1 MQGLQAR
8 ESGVNPPI
16 AERLARLDWA
26 AIGASL
32 DEWGHAR
39 TPALLTRAECADLR
53 ALYADESRFRSRVD
67 MARYRF
73 GVGEYKYFADP
84 LPATVRELREHAY
97 PPLAAIANRWEAAL
111 KTRVRHPAELAGL
124 SALCARRGQ
133 KKPTPLLLR
142 YEAAGYNCL
151 HQDIYGEVVFPI
163 QLTVLLSEP
172 GKDFEGGEFLL
183 VEQRPRAQS
192 RGSVVHLEHGEAVI
206 FTTRY
211 RPAAGTR
218 GYSRTNMR
226 HGVSR
231 VLSGERYTLGVIF
244 HNAA

>member
-1 MQGLQAR
+1 VQGLQAR
-8 ESGVNPPI
+8 ESCVNTSI
-16 AERLARLDWA
+16 AERVARLDWA

-39 TPALLTRAECADLR
+39 TPALLTPPECALLR
-53 ALYADESRFRSRVD
+53 ALYADDARFRSRVD

-84 LPATVRELREHAY
+84 LPPVVRQLREHGY
-97 PPLAAIANRWEAAL
+97 PPLAAVANGWEAAL
-111 KTRVRHPAELAGL
+111 KTRVRHPADLAGL

-133 KKPTPLLLR
+133 RKPTPLLLR
-142 YEAAGYNCL
+142 YDAGGYNCL
-151 HQDIYGEVVFPI
+151 HQDIYGDVVFPI

-172 GKDFEGGEFLL
+172 GKDFEGGEFML

-192 RGSVVHLEHGEAVI
+192 RGSVVHLEQGEAVI
-206 FTTRY
+206 FTTRH

-218 GYSRTNMR
+218 GYHRTSMR

-231 VLSGERYTLGVIF
+231 VLSGERYTLGIIF

>member
-1 MQGLQAR
+1 MPL
-8 ESGVNPPI
+8 VD
-16 AERLARLDWA
+16 RLARLDWA
-26 AIGASL
+26 GIGASL

-39 TPALLTRAECADLR
+39 TPALLSPSECGELR
-53 ALYADESRFRSRVD
+53 ALYVDDARFRSRVD

-73 GVGEYKYFADP
+73 GVGEYKYFSEP
-84 LPATVRELREHAY
+84 LPPSVQAVRESAY
-97 PPLAAIANRWEAAL
+97 PPLAVIANRWEAAL
-111 KTRVRHPAELAGL
+111 KTGVRHPADLAGL
-124 SALCARRGQ
+124 QALCARRGQ

-142 YEAAGYNCL
+142 YDAGGYNCL
-151 HQDIYGEVVFPI
+151 HQDLYGEVVFPI

-172 GKDFEGGEFLL
+172 GEDFEGGEFIL

-192 RGSVVHLEHGEAVI
+192 RGSVVRLEQGEAVI
-206 FTTRY
+206 FTTRF
-211 RPAAGTR
+211 RPAAGAR
-218 GYSRTNMR
+218 GHYRATMR

>member
-1 MQGLQAR
+1 V
-8 ESGVNPPI
+8 SPSI

-39 TPALLTRAECADLR
+39 TPVLMAPAECAELR
-53 ALYADESRFRSRVD
+53 ALYTEETRFRSRVD
-67 MARYRF
+67 MARFRF

-84 LPATVRELREHAY
+84 LPTVVGELREHAY
-97 PPLAAIANRWEAAL
+97 APLAAIANRWEAKL
-111 KTRVRHPAELAGL
+111 KTRVRHPADLTGL
-124 SALCARRGQ
+124 LALCARRGQ
-133 KKPTPLLLR
+133 TKPTPLLLH
-142 YEAAGYNCL
+142 YLSGGYNCL
-151 HQDIYGEVVFPI
+151 HQDLYGEVVFPI

-192 RGSVVHLEHGEAVI
+192 RGSVVHLDQGEAVI
-206 FTTRY
+206 FTTRHRPVAGARGHY
-211 RPAAGTR
+211 RG
-218 GYSRTNMR
+218 NMR

-231 VLSGERYTLGVIF
+231 LLSGERYTLGVIF
-244 HNAA
+244 HDAR